1 MTGTHTKTRANPF
14 EVFPD
19 ASGAWRWR
27 LRGLNGEIMGTSEAF
42 VGGESH
48 ARRGI
53 NDAVEAVGVSLNL
66 SGMSGDVGASAKRV
80 DA

>member
-1 MTGTHTKTRANPF
+1 
-14 EVFPD
+14 
-19 ASGAWRWR
+19 
-27 LRGLNGEIMGTSEAF
+27 MGTSEAF